1 MPTVSDRT
9 ERVVQSR
16 CQVGF
21 RNAPCAP
28 HLEEERRGS
37 RLTVGSADPVPLERL
52 PDDELVAR
60 FLNGDRAA
68 MSVIFQRWNKR
79 AIAFA
84 HLHVR
89 EQEQVHDVVQNA
101 WVKVLRG
108 VYQFRGTAKFS
119 TWLFTVVLN
128 ECRAMRG
135 RAQGKQMI
143 SIDAGLPPDAW
154 ESMVSISRVDVEHE
168 AQQDRDWLHRQIQ
181 CLPSVYKRILLMHYV
196 QGVPLNKV
204 ADSLN
209 ISRTAAKSRIVRARA
224 ELRARLRN
232 SAEHRSDANFV
243 WRKPVGVEPTRDGK
257 RLSLVLKTRPST
269 G

>member
-1 MPTVSDRT
+1 MPITPDRT
-9 ERVVQSR
+9 EQVVQSY

-21 RNAPCAP
+21 RYG
-28 HLEEERRGS
+28 EDERRGT
-37 RLTVGSADPVPLERL
+37 LPAVGSTDPAKLERL

-79 AIAFA
+79 ATVFA
-84 HLHVR
+84 HLHLR

-135 RAQGKQMI
+135 RGQRKQMI
-143 SIDAGLPPDAW
+143 SIDAGLPKDAW
-154 ESMVSISRVDVEHE
+154 ESMISISRVDVEQE
-168 AQQDRDWLHRQIQ
+168 AQQDRNWLHGQIQ
-181 CLPSVYKRILLMHYV
+181 CLPAVYKRILLMHYI
-196 QGVPLNKV
+196 QGVPLSKV
-204 ADSLN
+204 ADSLK

-224 ELRARLRN
+224 ELRARILRP
-232 SAEHRSDANFV
+232 HR
-243 WRKPVGVEPTRDGK
+243 GVLPRATEFSRA
-257 RLSLVLKTRPST
+257 
-269 G
+269 